1 MDPSLRI
8 TISNRMSIF
17 FILLH
22 SQFNIMNNAKVP
34 CQYWLVIQYQY
45 TSNSRIF
52 LLFFLSL
59 SLSISSCLLFRFHFF
74 TRTVFFFI
82 RLDLIFALV
91 NAQYLIDKVIRCVEI
106 QKKSTS
112 VRNFPITF
120 NSFSISSSQSFHCSP
135 NPVREKK
142 ITMFWAKSSWFL
154 IVPSESNFASI
165 EYVCVLAYTYNI
177 YYYLKTRDTFY
188 PIQLPSFGIV
198 RLKSV

>member
-1 MDPSLRI
+1 MQKFHVNIGLS
-8 TISNRMSIF
+8 
-17 FILLH
+17 
-22 SQFNIMNNAKVP
+22 FNINTL
-34 CQYWLVIQYQY
+34 QIREFFSY
-45 TSNSRIF
+45 F
-52 LLFFLSL
+52 FFLSL
-59 SLSISSCLLFRFHFF
+59 YQFLFIVPISFF
-74 TRTVFFFI
+74 TRTIFFFI

-188 PIQLPSFGIV
+188 PI
-198 RLKSV
+198 